1 MSTQNN
7 LPPDTNQ
14 ELYEKSKKVASGI
27 HKLIWAHTCFY
38 IYNHIDE
45 DLRDYNVYLNDYG
58 KFTVKLDDG
67 STYSLIQPCPWLIY
81 DLYIAHEKVN
91 TGDNTDATLVAKA
104 KAYEKFESFFEHMI
118 RYRDIVLCG

>member
-1 MSTQNN
+1 MSTQSK
-7 LPPDTNQ
+7 LPSETNQ

-27 HKLIWAHTCFY
+27 YKLIWAHTYFY
-38 IYNHIDE
+38 ICNPIDE
-45 DLRDYNVYLNDYG
+45 HLRDYNVYLNDYG
-58 KFTVKLDDG
+58 KFTVKLDDD

-91 TGDNTDATLVAKA
+91 TSDNPDRTIVTKA

-118 RYRDIVLCG
+118 RYRDIELCG